1 MAIDKRTFRNNLQY
15 YMSTGMS
22 AEEALQYMLRKHG
35 FDASISSIPT
45 HINSLVNSGIPFER
59 ALKIAED
66 VVLDNDLY
74 SYKRA
79 LQEYRDSVY
88 RFPVPKDK
96 NSINT
101 AKGINVSKLVSP
113 PSINSILG
121 DVLTTPKSDT
131 PSVTPPMAMAVP
143 EQEKEV
149 LPIAVN
155 SNGGMPALPV
165 SGMYD
170 ESAVSTDTNEPSG
183 KVVVGPDTEVPAQ
196 PVAKP
201 LRRAPKSGVIN
212 NTPVI
217 TTSNVPTPNVAS
229 PTLSSVT
236 SQAVRH
242 NGGFN
247 DYRRQSVLS
256 ALRAAGGISPAEA
269 VQRGIIPWEALNYV

>member
-121 DVLTTPKSDT
+121 GVLTAPNGDT

-217 TTSNVPTPNVAS
+217 TTSNVPTPNVAA

-269 VQRGIIPWEALNYV
+269 VQRGIIPMEALNYI

>member
-183 KVVVGPDTEVPAQ
+183 KVNQE
-196 PVAKP
+196 
-201 LRRAPKSGVIN
+201 
-212 NTPVI
+212 
-217 TTSNVPTPNVAS
+217 
-229 PTLSSVT
+229 
-236 SQAVRH
+236 
-242 NGGFN
+242 
-247 DYRRQSVLS
+247 
-256 ALRAAGGISPAEA
+256 
-269 VQRGIIPWEALNYV
+269 

>member
-217 TTSNVPTPNVAS
+217 TTSNVPTPNVAA

-269 VQRGIIPWEALNYV
+269 VQRGIIPMEALNYI